1 MVLRTIIVVF
11 FLTQLHFSGKALN
24 NDSITNSIF
33 SAIYMQQ
40 FERAEALLQA
50 EKDELDAFVFNVLNI
65 DLLWWKFSSTR
76 AKEDAENLND
86 RLEKYIKSGIEKND
100 TVAQLVGKSYQLRYA
115 RKKFN
120 LFDVISMRSEVN
132 DLLSE
137 LDRNKL
143 SIAGNELKLFD
154 LYIDLF
160 HYFNLV
166 HPFSVWSKSAE
177 RDFYISKMEVYASDK
192 NLIVK
197 TMADYFLGRIYQKVE
212 REPEKAREHFLILTR
227 EFPENQIFLEHL
239 QDCEKKR

>member
-1 MVLRTIIVVF
+1 MLLRTIIF
-11 FLTQLHFSGKALN
+11 ILFLMQLPFSGKAIN
-24 NDSITNSIF
+24 NDSIVNPIF

-40 FERAEALLQA
+40 FERAEALLQK
-50 EKDELDAFVFNVLNI
+50 EKDQLDAFYFNVLNI

-76 AKEDAENLND
+76 SKEDAENLND

-100 TVAQLVGKSYQLRYA
+100 TVAQLIGKSYQIRFA

-120 LFDVISMRSEVN
+120 LFEVISFRSEVN

-143 SIAGNELKLFD
+143 SISGNELKLFD

-160 HYFNLV
+160 HYFSLV
-166 HPFSVWSKSAE
+166 NPFSVWSKSAE
-177 RDFYISKMEVYASDK
+177 RDFYISKMEVFAGDE

-212 REPEKAREHFLILTR
+212 REPEKASIHFLILTR
-227 EFPENQIFLEHL
+227 QFPANQLFLEHL
-239 QDCEKKR
+239 KECQDKP